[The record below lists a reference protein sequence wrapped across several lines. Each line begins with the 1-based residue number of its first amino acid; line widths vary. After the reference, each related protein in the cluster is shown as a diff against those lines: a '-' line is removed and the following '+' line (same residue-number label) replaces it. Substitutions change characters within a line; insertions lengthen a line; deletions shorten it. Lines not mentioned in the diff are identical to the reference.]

1 MAWYLQVLES
11 LANVAFGTVALAIMG
26 LTGTGYNGPKED
38 AGGGGR
44 KRWWGGTP
52 NLPKRPFLSS
62 GLSQVCS
69 KAFTSLAL
77 ANGLSFPVATLAKSG
92 KMAPV
97 MIGSL
102 ILGGAS
108 YG

>member
-1 MAWYLQVLES
+1 
-11 LANVAFGTVALAIMG
+11 
-26 LTGTGYNGPKED
+26 
-38 AGGGGR
+38 
-44 KRWWGGTP
+44 
-52 NLPKRPFLSS
+52 
-62 GLSQVCS
+62 
-69 KAFTSLAL
+69 LAL